1 MPLFVTD
8 KLKFYSKA
16 LLKRY
21 GQLQI
26 FSRTKKRGRPRSPR
40 LIGYIERLNLTCRQ
54 DNNRTGKN
62 KFYSPAKRAELI
74 DHIWPL
80 SELLADSLLQNLN
93 LLKGHGQRP
102 KNF

>member
-1 MPLFVTD
+1 MPLFVAD
-8 KLKFYSKA
+8 ELKFYSNYSKA
-16 LLKRY
+16 LLKQY

-80 SELLADSLLQNLN
+80 SELLAYLYYKTQTY
-93 LLKGHGQRP
+93 
-102 KNF
+102 